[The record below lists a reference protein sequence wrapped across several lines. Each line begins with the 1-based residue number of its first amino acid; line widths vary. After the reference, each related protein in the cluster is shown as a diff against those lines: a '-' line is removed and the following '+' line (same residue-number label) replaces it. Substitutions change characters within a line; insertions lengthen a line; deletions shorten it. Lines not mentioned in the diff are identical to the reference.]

1 MRTFEVGFQKN
12 TEKMVLIHG
21 YGGSSIMFWKI
32 VKPLAERYHLIMIDI
47 LGMGASSRPEFTCE
61 EEHEAKEFFIG
72 WMETWR

>member
-1 MRTFEVGFQKN
+1 
-12 TEKMVLIHG
+12 
-21 YGGSSIMFWKI
+21 MFWKI

-61 EEHEAKEFFIG
+61 DEHEAKEFFIG